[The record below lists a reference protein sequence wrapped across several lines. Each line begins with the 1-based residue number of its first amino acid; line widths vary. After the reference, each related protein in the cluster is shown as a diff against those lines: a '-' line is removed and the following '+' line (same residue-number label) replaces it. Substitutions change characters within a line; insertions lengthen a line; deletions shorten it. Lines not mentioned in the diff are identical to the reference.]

1 MLSLGATD
9 EQVSW
14 LGSLYWFTLEFGA
27 CKEGDQKLGYGAGI
41 ASSIAEIENL
51 MSPNAKF
58 EPFEPYKNYKE
69 TYPIQK
75 VQESY
80 KVTET
85 FEKALTDL

>member
-1 MLSLGATD
+1 
-9 EQVSW
+9 
-14 LGSLYWFTLEFGA
+14 
-27 CKEGDQKLGYGAGI
+27 
-41 ASSIAEIENL
+41 